1 MKAFS
6 KLLVVALLM
15 GANGLAGCGQG
26 MTANSAPKAEEIA
39 LDLPKLADVQL
50 KTGGSKSGRV
60 NGFDA
65 TGQKLL
71 IESESVP
78 IAQIEAVTFKA
89 NDSEGQT
96 NKGPVI
102 RGQPEVWRVQ
112 PMSAFTIEGDKAKV
126 KLEARNIEKQSQPDA
141 LGTPSRYQLR
151 AIWFDAAS
159 PGTMRLKVT
168 GIRD

>member
-15 GANGLAGCGQG
+15 GANGLAGCGQV
-26 MTANSAPKAEEIA
+26 MTANSAPKADEIA

-89 NDSEGQT
+89 NDSEGET
-96 NKGPVI
+96 SSGPVI
-102 RGQPEVWRVQ
+102 RGQPEVWRVE
-112 PMSAFTIEGDKAKV
+112 PMSAFKIEGDKAEV
-126 KLEARNIEKQSQPDA
+126 KLKAIVKLTQSQPDA
-141 LGTPSRYQLR
+141 LGTPNRYQLQS
-151 AIWFDAAS
+151 ILFDPAS
-159 PGTMRLKVT
+159 PGTMQLKVT